1 MPDTTVQTQQPA
13 SPLRVIGG
21 VVYFLAL
28 LYLFFFSIEL
38 MSTAF
43 RMGGRGFAE
52 QLLNT
57 AADPVAGLII
67 GFLATSL
74 IQSSSTTTTIVVGL
88 VASNALH
95 DPARDPHNHG
105 CEHRDDDH
113 QHHRVHRPRNT
124 TGGV

>member
-28 LYLFFFSIEL
+28 LYLFLFSIEL
-38 MSTAF
+38 MSAAF
-43 RMGGRGFAE
+43 KMGGRGFAE

-57 AADPVAGLII
+57 ASDPVAGLII

-74 IQSSSTTTTIVVGL
+74 IQSSSTTTTSSRSAIEGS
-88 VASNALH
+88 VASTSSIRCIA
-95 DPARDPHNHG
+95 A
-105 CEHRDDDH
+105 E
-113 QHHRVHRPRNT
+113 PR
-124 TGGV
+124 